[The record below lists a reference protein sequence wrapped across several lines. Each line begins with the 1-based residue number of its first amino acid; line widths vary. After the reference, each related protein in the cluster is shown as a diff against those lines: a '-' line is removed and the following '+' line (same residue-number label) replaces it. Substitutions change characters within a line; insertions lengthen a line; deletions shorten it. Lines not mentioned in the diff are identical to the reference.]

1 MPRTFLARSVVWIL
15 AAFLPACAST
25 QNASA
30 KPSVGGDSTNVQS
43 RPSARALTGRKRGY
57 TGFDFNVT
65 ATMGPDHRVTPS
77 YPVVRTVQ
85 PGSPAEKSGLAPE
98 DVILEVNGKDV
109 AREPGALFAEPGVK
123 YLFRIRRGGEE
134 REIILVPLPRPPDR

>member
-1 MPRTFLARSVVWIL
+1 MPKTFLARSLVWIL
-15 AAFLPACAST
+15 PAFVPACASS
-25 QNASA
+25 QNTSA
-30 KPSVGGDSTNVQS
+30 RPSVAGDSMKVQS
-43 RPSARALTGRKRGY
+43 HPPMGALTARKRGY
-57 TGFDFNVT
+57 TGFDFLVT
-65 ATMGPDHRVTPS
+65 ATMGPDHRVTPG

-85 PGSPAEKSGLAPE
+85 AGSPAERAGLAPE